1 MAPENCSNHAILQ
14 SLESSLDRLEEAA
27 WFIRMMEDHYHKA
40 DRFRWSL
47 NSFLRALKEVVQLVT
62 MEVQQRPAVSAWLRA
77 EKQAL
82 SQEPLI
88 SLLFKQ
94 RDVVVHKSMLKPA
107 SKGSLGFTRGRGLK
121 IGLGL
126 PIDPL
131 ADSELA
137 ILRYIHHAA
146 KDTDFLGILY
156 TEEDGG
162 GEYTCVQREWRLEQ
176 APDQELTS
184 LAAHAWERVAK
195 LTTDAASRLGAHVI
209 EPKFEL
215 RNPHQV
221 QFEVYAPSWV
231 KEQLALA
238 KDRIAARGGPSS
250 APLTH

>member
-1 MAPENCSNHAILQ
+1 MVPEDCSNRAILR

-27 WFIRMMEDHYHKA
+27 WFIRMMEEHYHQA
-40 DRFRWSL
+40 NCFRWSL

-62 MEVQQRPAVSAWLRA
+62 MEVQQRPDVSTWLKA
-77 EKQAL
+77 EKLAL

-88 SLLFKQ
+88 SQLFKQ

-107 SKGSLGFTRGRGLK
+107 SKGSVGYTRGRGLK

-131 ADSELA
+131 ADSEAA
-137 ILRYIHHAA
+137 ILRYIHHVA
-146 KDTDFLGILY
+146 KDMDFLGILY

-176 APDQELTS
+176 VPDQELTQ
-184 LAAHAWERVAK
+184 LAAQAWERVAK
-195 LTTDAASRLGAHVI
+195 LTLDAATKLGAHVI

-215 RNPHQV
+215 RDPNQV

-231 KEQLALA
+231 KEQLTLA
-238 KDRIAARGGPSS
+238 KERIARSGGSS
-250 APLTH
+250 TTEAS